1 MKGFAGGGICNRQ
14 ELFEASLEAP
24 LGTQGKRGK
33 QCKHFEAQCKQTRWR
48 IARKYSTVNYFL
60 HIIRTGP

>member
-33 QCKHFEAQCKQTRWR
+33 QCKHFEAQCKQTR
-48 IARKYSTVNYFL
+48 
-60 HIIRTGP
+60 